1 MKDVPIILTMGDPS
15 GVGPE
20 IILKSYCNS
29 EISRIPIVVFG
40 DYKILLMFKDK
51 LNIKEY
57 ELHSLKSM
65 EDISFSPDI
74 LHVWDFDNVDLS
86 EYEIG
91 KLSGMCGDAAYEYIK
106 SAIKHVKN
114 GNACAVTTAPIN
126 KEALH
131 KAGHK
136 YPGHTEIF
144 AEECG
149 TQDFAMH
156 LYDEKLSIIH
166 VSTHISL
173 QDAIATLNKD
183 RIKKVIRL
191 ANDNMKKIL
200 GREPRIAVA
209 GINPHASENG
219 LFGKQETEIIIPAIN
234 EMKDMNVVG
243 PIPPD
248 SVFYRGIKG
257 EFDIVV
263 AMYHDQGHI
272 PFKMYAFETGVNT
285 SAGLSVLRTS
295 VDHGTAFDIAGKG
308 IATDKSMVNAI
319 LLAYKLT
326 KQSEKEN

>member
-1 MKDVPIILTMGDPS
+1 MKNVPIILTMGDPA

-20 IILKSYCNS
+20 IILKSYCNTT
-29 EISRIPIVVFG
+29 IRNIPIVVFG
-40 DYKILLMFKDK
+40 DYKILSLFKDK
-51 LNIKEY
+51 LKIKEY
-57 ELHSLKSM
+57 ELLKLKSM
-65 EDISFSPDI
+65 DNISFSTKI
-74 LHVWDFDNVDLS
+74 LYVWDFDNVRLND
-86 EYEIG
+86 YEIG
-91 KLSGMCGDAAYEYIK
+91 KLSAMCGNAAYEYIK
-106 SAIKHVKN
+106 SAIKCVKD
-114 GNACAVTTAPIN
+114 GKACAVTTAPIN

-131 KAGHK
+131 KAGHN

-173 QDAIATLNKD
+173 QDAISTLNKD
-183 RIKKVIRL
+183 RIKKVISL
-191 ANDNMKKIL
+191 ANENMKKIL
-200 GREPRIAVA
+200 GSKPRIAVA
-209 GINPHASENG
+209 GINPHSSENG
-219 LFGKQETEIIIPAIN
+219 IFGKQEAEIIIPAIN
-234 EMKDMNVVG
+234 QMKEINVVG

-248 SVFYRGIKG
+248 TIFYRGLKG

-272 PFKMYAFETGVNT
+272 PFKMYAFDTGVNT

-308 IATDKSMVNAI
+308 IASDKSMINSII
-319 LLAYKLT
+319 LANKLC
-326 KQSEKEN
+326 KQSEIVN